1 MEEQF
6 AAILHTMKGD
16 KIDQVFAAFT
26 DEDKFVD
33 WAEDFLKNN
42 PNVDLFYTVLA
53 LNPAPG
59 KMESKRFEVPNRHRK
74 SLIETAVDDLNRLVS
89 GL

>member
-26 DEDKFVD
+26 DEQKFVD
-33 WAEDFLKNN
+33 WAEDYLKRN
-42 PNVDLFYTVLA
+42 PDTDLFYTVLA

-59 KMESKRFEVPNRHRK
+59 KMESKRFEIKNPHRE
-74 SLIETAVDDLNRLVS
+74 SLFRRALREYNSL
-89 GL
+89 